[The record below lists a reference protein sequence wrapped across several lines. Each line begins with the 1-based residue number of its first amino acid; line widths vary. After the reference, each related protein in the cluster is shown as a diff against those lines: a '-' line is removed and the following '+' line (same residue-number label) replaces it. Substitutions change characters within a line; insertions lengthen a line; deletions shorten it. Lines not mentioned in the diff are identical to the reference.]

1 MIERLTAYRQLLSQ
15 LASERAEHQR
25 EREAW
30 QVERDFL
37 QALIGEERK
46 RTERMCDRALTAR
59 GQDIAFPE
67 SDPVAVTE
75 RESQIS
81 AVPMRTRV
89 QQKITELVDED
100 KRLFEQVQAALKA
113 EQNRESSP
121 S

>member
-1 MIERLTAYRQLLSQ
+1 MIERLIAYRQLQSQ
-15 LASERAEHQR
+15 LDSERADHQR

-37 QALIGEERK
+37 HVLISEERK

-67 SDPVAVTE
+67 SDPVAAGE

-81 AVPMRTRV
+81 VTPLRTRV

-100 KRLFEQVQAALKA
+100 KALWNQVQVALKA
-113 EQNRESSP
+113 EQERETQP